1 MADKENFSRFAM
13 KTGASEA
20 WDEGTS
26 GTGDK
31 NRLFKAF
38 MKDGA
43 PPLKSALSEMRP
55 KTPVLQ
61 PRGPKAVATVK
72 HASTASTMRQTS
84 TASYP
89 VAQGLHKEL
98 HTHSPGQWLSE
109 GGIKKLGLVSRSTGK
124 PLTPSAAR
132 NALPVARNTEY
143 EGAVQELRKRERD
156 LLKQNNHLCQLWEE
170 ATTTNKALLRANKRL
185 EKEVTNQP
193 IDYTKVIRTVD
204 TTIIIWRMLESI

>member
-1 MADKENFSRFAM
+1 MADKENFRHFA

-43 PPLKSALSEMRP
+43 PPLKSKSALSDMRP

-72 HASTASTMRQTS
+72 HAASTASTMRQAS

-89 VAQGLHKEL
+89 VAQGLPKEL
-98 HTHSPGQWLSE
+98 HTYSPGQGLSE
-109 GGIKKLGLVSRSTGK
+109 GGINKLGLVSRSTGK

-132 NALPVARNTEY
+132 NALPVARNDEY
-143 EGAVQELRKRERD
+143 GGIVQELRKRERD

-170 ATTTNKALLRANKRL
+170 TTTTNKALERANKRL
-185 EKEVTNQP
+185 EKEVTKRP
-193 IDYTKVIRTVD
+193 INI
-204 TTIIIWRMLESI
+204 